1 MDIILHNND
10 ILIPLDG
17 GVISGTITE
26 AVNEFSSLS
35 VKLLPSCIAYDLIS
49 PFITHFE
56 IIEGE
61 KQLFYGRVLTETPSM
76 SNSGLCSKSIVCEDR
91 MAYLCDS
98 IQPYTET
105 RQYSGDS
112 QRNGLQEFVDLLLEN
127 HNSQVEEYKKIY
139 RGNVTL
145 QTHET
150 TENVYKG
157 LNYETTWEAI
167 KSKLLD
173 VYGGEMR
180 VREAD
185 GKLYLDYDE
194 SLGVTRSTKI
204 EVGKNMQSAER
215 TLNPSAVVS
224 RLIPLGAKLTRE
236 VIDDEG
242 NISEEET
249 EERLN
254 IESVNNGI
262 RYIESDVAMSLY
274 GIQYKTVV
282 WDDIHDP
289 QILMTRGLEYLTE
302 QNKAVATHNV
312 TAVDLSYL
320 GLSADKI
327 NLFDCYPV
335 YNPHIGFDD
344 TLEVIKKTTDIFSP
358 FTPSFTL
365 GDKSVPLSDIITKSK
380 DKVSEVEK
388 KINSV
393 KTESNNQISAVY
405 SFVSTSSSELQQNT
419 NNLIAQVT
427 ENTVSKSAY
436 NEFSETVRN
445 ILQMDADGTSMIFQT
460 ITEELSRIEGEQQSK
475 YSEILK
481 YIRFENGNIILGEV
495 GNAITLTLENDIL
508 AFRQNGTVVAYLSHN
523 RFRVVD
529 GEFIKSLRI
538 GKFAFVP
545 RENGNLSFKKVGGE

>member
-17 GVISGTITE
+17 GAISGTITE

-127 HNSQVEEYKKIY
+127 HNSQVEDYKKIY

-185 GKLYLDYDE
+185 GKLYLDYAE

-254 IESVNNGI
+254 IEPVNNGI

-289 QILMTRGLEYLTE
+289 QILMARGLEYLTE

-320 GLSADKI
+320 GISADKI
-327 NLFDCYPV
+327 NLFDRYPV
-335 YNPHIGFDD
+335 YNPYIGFDD

-358 FTPSFTL
+358 FTPRFTL

>member
-49 PFITHFE
+49 PFITHLE

-327 NLFDCYPV
+327 NLFDRYPV
-335 YNPHIGFDD
+335 YNPYIGFDD

-380 DKVSEVEK
+380 DKANAIEK
-388 KINSV
+388 EIESV
-393 KTESNNQISAVY
+393 KTQSNNQISAVY

>member
-1 MDIILHNND
+1 MDLILHNNAVSVPID
-10 ILIPLDG
+10 R
-17 GVISGTITE
+17 GVTAGTITE

-35 VKLLPSCIAYDLIS
+35 LTLLPNCIAYGLIS
-49 PFITHFE
+49 PFITHIE
-56 IIEGE
+56 VIEGE

-76 SNSGLCSKSIVCEDR
+76 SNSGLCSKKIICEDR

-105 RQYSGDS
+105 RLYSGDE
-112 QRNGLQEFVDLLLEN
+112 QRNGLEEFVDVLLEN
-127 HNSQVEEYKKIY
+127 HNRQVEDYKKIY
-139 RGNVTL
+139 RGNVTVK
-145 QTHET
+145 THET
-150 TENVYKG
+150 NENVYKG

-167 KSKLLD
+167 KSKLIK

-180 VREAD
+180 IRETN
-185 GKLYLDYDE
+185 GMLFLDYAE
-194 SLGVTRSTKI
+194 SLGVTREAKI

-215 TLNPSAVVS
+215 TLDPSAVVS

-236 VIDDEG
+236 AFDDAG
-242 NISEEET
+242 NVSEEET

-254 IESVNNGI
+254 IEAVNNGI
-262 RYIESDVAMSLY
+262 KYVESDTALRLY
-274 GIQYKTVV
+274 GVQYKTVV

-289 QILMTRGLEYLTE
+289 QILMARGLEYLTE
-302 QNKAVATHNV
+302 QNRAVATHQV
-312 TAVDLSYL
+312 SAVDLSYL

-327 NLFDCYPV
+327 NLFDRYPV
-335 YNPHIGFDD
+335 YNPYIGFDD

-365 GDKSVPLSDIITKSK
+365 GEKSVPLSDIIAKSK
-380 DKVSEVEK
+380 ENAHDVEK
-388 KINSV
+388 KIDSV
-393 KTESNNQISAVY
+393 KTQANNQINAVY
-405 SFVSTSSSELQQNT
+405 SFVSTSSTEVQQNV
-419 NNLIAQVT
+419 NNLIAQVSNT
-427 ENTVSKSAY
+427 TVSKSVY

-445 ILQMDADGTSMIFQT
+445 ILQMDANGTSMIFQT
-460 ITEELSRIEGEQQSK
+460 ITEELSRVEGKGESQ

-481 YIRFENGNIILGEV
+481 YIRFENGNIILGKV

-529 GEFIKSLRI
+529 GEFLKSLRI

-545 RENGNLSFKKVGGE
+545 RENGNLSFKKVGD

>member
-17 GVISGTITE
+17 GVIFGTITE

-76 SNSGLCSKSIVCEDR
+76 SNSGLCSKSIICEDR

-127 HNSQVEEYKKIY
+127 HNGQVEEYKKIY

-167 KSKLLD
+167 KSKLID

-185 GKLYLDYDE
+185 GKLYLDYAE

-254 IESVNNGI
+254 IEPVNNGI
-262 RYIESDVAMSLY
+262 RYIESDVAVSLY
-274 GIQYKTVV
+274 GIQYKIVV

-302 QNKAVATHNV
+302 QNRAVATHNV

-327 NLFDCYPV
+327 NLFDRYPV
-335 YNPHIGFDD
+335 YNPYIGFDD

-393 KTESNNQISAVY
+393 KTESNNRISDVY

-538 GKFAFVP
+538 GKFAFSP

>member
-1 MDIILHNND
+1 MDIILHNNE
-10 ILIPLDG
+10 ISIPLDG

-49 PFITHFE
+49 PFITHVE

-127 HNSQVEEYKKIY
+127 HNGQVEEYKKIY

-167 KSKLLD
+167 KSKLID

-185 GKLYLDYDE
+185 GKLYLDYAE

-215 TLNPSAVVS
+215 TLNPSSVVS

-242 NISEEET
+242 NVSEEET

-254 IESVNNGI
+254 IEPVNNGI

-289 QILMTRGLEYLTE
+289 QILMARGLEYLTE
-302 QNKAVATHNV
+302 QNRAVATHNV

-327 NLFDCYPV
+327 NLFDRYPV
-335 YNPHIGFDD
+335 YNPYIGFDD

-380 DKVSEVEK
+380 DKANAIEK
-388 KINSV
+388 EIESV
-393 KTESNNQISAVY
+393 KTQSNNQISAVY

>member
-49 PFITHFE
+49 PFITHLE

-76 SNSGLCSKSIVCEDR
+76 SNSGLCSKSIICEDR

-185 GKLYLDYDE
+185 GKLYLDYAE

-224 RLIPLGAKLTRE
+224 RLIPLGAKLTQSINIIPYFSPTVNSFSAERADTTGL
-236 VIDDEG
+236 IDDEG
-242 NISEEET
+242 EYMAYKADYSISDINN
-249 EERLN
+249 LN
-254 IESVNNGI
+254 SAIFQ
-262 RYIESDVAMSLY
+262 
-274 GIQYKTVV
+274 IQYKQTDATEWNV
-282 WDDIHDP
+282 
-289 QILMTRGLEYLTE
+289 LLTE
-302 QNKAVATHNV
+302 TEFSNILSGVSEQEILNADETFNVRFMVQDFFGAVYFYTPEIPSAFTLVDYDDSGKGISFGGVCREKGMHTFLPTTFYDTLQVKNENTYKIFFAPGDTFTLTTSSFSACAYITSSAHDLIVQIPVLKPICASSVTAEGIIIARGVNGYINGKSWETADISLSGGDGYTVLYTITDTGIVITFTFDNTITNATNNTPVAVTVKNNV
-312 TAVDLSYL
+312 T
-320 GLSADKI
+320 
-327 NLFDCYPV
+327 F
-335 YNPHIGFDD
+335 
-344 TLEVIKKTTDIFSP
+344 TFS
-358 FTPSFTL
+358 
-365 GDKSVPLSDIITKSK
+365 
-380 DKVSEVEK
+380 
-388 KINSV
+388 
-393 KTESNNQISAVY
+393 
-405 SFVSTSSSELQQNT
+405 
-419 NNLIAQVT
+419 
-427 ENTVSKSAY
+427 
-436 NEFSETVRN
+436 
-445 ILQMDADGTSMIFQT
+445 
-460 ITEELSRIEGEQQSK
+460 
-475 YSEILK
+475 
-481 YIRFENGNIILGEV
+481 
-495 GNAITLTLENDIL
+495 
-508 AFRQNGTVVAYLSHN
+508 
-523 RFRVVD
+523 
-529 GEFIKSLRI
+529 
-538 GKFAFVP
+538 
-545 RENGNLSFKKVGGE
+545 

>member
-49 PFITHFE
+49 PFITHLE

-76 SNSGLCSKSIVCEDR
+76 SNSGLCSKSIICEDR

-127 HNSQVEEYKKIY
+127 HNSQVEDYKKIY

-150 TENVYKG
+150 TKNVYKG

-185 GKLYLDYDE
+185 GKLYLDYAE

-204 EVGKNMQSAER
+204 EVEKNMQSAER

-254 IESVNNGI
+254 IEPVNNGI

-327 NLFDCYPV
+327 NLFDRYPV
-335 YNPHIGFDD
+335 YNPYIGFDD